1 MKKPNGLQ
9 LTSLHNENG
18 ISNRFD
24 SHITPNPKS
33 DAVMNNQFS
42 ISFEKINDKNT
53 SSYIIGFNKNEIKY
67 IAIQFM
73 KLQYRK
79 IQNIKFCNKQGAVV
93 VKFINK
99 DNFSLVIEDHTI
111 SLSQI
116 NIELITSFLLDS
128 TDEYMNYDHID
139 IEFSAEQIDVCFM
152 LIQ

>member
-1 MKKPNGLQ
+1 
-9 LTSLHNENG
+9 
-18 ISNRFD
+18 
-24 SHITPNPKS
+24 
-33 DAVMNNQFS
+33 MNNQFS

-53 SSYIIGFNKNEIKY
+53 SSYIIGFHKNEIKD
-67 IAIQFM
+67 IAIQFI
-73 KLQYRK
+73 KLQYKK
-79 IQNIKFCNKQGAVV
+79 IENIRFSDKQGTVA

-99 DNFSLVIEDHTI
+99 DNFSLVIENHTI
-111 SLSQI
+111 SLSQT

>member
-1 MKKPNGLQ
+1 
-9 LTSLHNENG
+9 
-18 ISNRFD
+18 
-24 SHITPNPKS
+24 
-33 DAVMNNQFS
+33 MNNQFS

-53 SSYIIGFNKNEIKY
+53 SSYIIGFNKNEIKD

-73 KLQYRK
+73 KVQYRK

-111 SLSQI
+111 SLSQT
-116 NIELITSFLLDS
+116 NIGLITSFLLDS
-128 TDEYMNYDHID
+128 TNEYMNYDHID